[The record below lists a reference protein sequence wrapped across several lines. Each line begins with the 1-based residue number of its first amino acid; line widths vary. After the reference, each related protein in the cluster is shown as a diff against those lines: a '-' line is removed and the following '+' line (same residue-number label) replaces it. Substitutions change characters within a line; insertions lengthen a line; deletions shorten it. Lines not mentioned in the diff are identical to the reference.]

1 MNFADTLNKNPIFDR
16 ISREAQTLGVQAYVI
31 GGFVRD
37 LVLGRPSKDIDVVC
51 VGSGIALAEAV
62 GRALRTNVAVF
73 PSFGTAM
80 LKMVH
85 DGQVWEVEFVGA
97 RKESYR
103 SESRKPIVEDGTL
116 EDDQNRRDFTINAM
130 GISLDRATTYGELI
144 DPFDGLRDLKRK
156 IIRTPLDRIHGGADI
171 TFSDDPLRM
180 MRAIRFASQLTFDI
194 EPDTFDAIVRMNERI
209 GIVSRERVT
218 DELNKIILSPTPS
231 YGFKLLYHA
240 GLLERIFPELIA
252 LKGVETIEG
261 KGHKDNFYHTL
272 QVLDNV
278 ANRTESNPAL
288 AENELWLRWA
298 ALLHDIA
305 KPATKRFDQRVGWSF
320 HGHEDMGSRWVPGI
334 FRTMK
339 LPQNEH
345 MRFVQKLVRLHLR
358 PIALTNEQI
367 TDSALRRLL
376 VDAGDNLDGLMALCR
391 ADITSKNY
399 DKVQKHLRNF
409 DRVERNLHDLET
421 RDQLRNFQPVIT
433 GELIMETFDLP
444 PSKEVGEIKI
454 VVREAI
460 LDGIIPNKL
469 DDAFPFLV
477 AEGHK
482 RGLTAVK
489 QLSELTTSNPVSS
502 EDKQPV

>member
-1 MNFADTLNKNPIFDR
+1 MNFSDTLHKNPVFNRIAREADTL
-16 ISREAQTLGVQAYVI
+16 GVRAYVI

-37 LVLGRPSKDIDVVC
+37 LVLGRPSKDIDIVC
-51 VGSGIALAEAV
+51 IGSGITLAEAV
-62 GRALRTNVAVF
+62 GKALHTNVAQF

-80 LKMVH
+80 LRTEH
-85 DGQVWEVEFVGA
+85 NGQDWEIEFVGA

-103 SESRKPIVEDGTL
+103 SDSRKPIVEDGTL

-130 GISLDRATTYGELI
+130 SISLNASQYGELI
-144 DPFDGLRDLKRK
+144 DPFDGLKDLKRK
-156 IIRTPLDRIHGGADI
+156 IIRTPLDPDI

-180 MRAIRFASQLTFDI
+180 MRAIRFASQLNFDI

-209 GIVSRERVT
+209 TIVSRERIT
-218 DELNKIILSPTPS
+218 DELNKTILSPIPS

-240 GLLERIFPELIA
+240 GLLDRIFPELVA

-272 QVLDNV
+272 QVLDNI
-278 ANRTESNPAL
+278 ANRTNQSPVLHA
-288 AENELWLRWA
+288 NELWLRWA

-305 KPATKRFDQRVGWSF
+305 KPATKRFDQKVGWTF
-320 HGHEDMGSRWVPGI
+320 HGHEDLGARWVPGI

-339 LPQNEH
+339 LPLNEH

-358 PIALTNEQI
+358 PIALTKEQI

-376 VDAGDNLDGLMALCR
+376 VDAGDDLDGLMALCR

-399 DKVQKHLRNF
+399 EKVQKHLRNF
-409 DRVERNLHDLET
+409 DKVERKLHDLEE
-421 RDQLRNFQPVIT
+421 RDKLRSFQPVIT
-433 GELIMETFDLP
+433 GELIMAAFNLP
-444 PSKEVGEIKI
+444 PSKEVGELKT

-460 LDGIIPNKL
+460 LDGIVPNTL
-469 DDAFPFLV
+469 EGAYPFLV
-477 AEGHK
+477 EEGKK
-482 RGLTAVK
+482 RGLVVSK
-489 QLSELTTSNPVSS
+489 NLNELSSLQAAFVENEHLSN
-502 EDKQPV
+502 